1 MKEKQ
6 NNYLYIIGIGFLILT
21 TFGGT
26 YAFYTATATN
36 SAILGNVYSSGLS
49 LNMTTTKKATSLIPL
64 SDSKVE
70 RAITQSSPCVDNNS
84 YEVCSM
90 YKLTLT
96 NNGNADT
103 FVGSLVTTSS
113 TYTNNLKY
121 QIFTKSN
128 STYTAVT
135 DQITISNT
143 ANAENVMKKNNN
155 TVSVQLNNQATIT
168 YYLVIWLSDT
178 GSNQQTNDT
187 NKTYNG
193 SVVFSSIYGAEKT
206 SQIIS

>member
-6 NNYLYIIGIGFLILT
+6 NTYLYIIGIGFLILT

-36 SAILGNVYSSGLS
+36 SSIAGNIYSSGLN

-64 SDSKVE
+64 SDTKVE
-70 RAITQSSPCVDNNS
+70 RAITQSSPCVDNNN
-84 YEVCSM
+84 YEVCSL
-90 YKLTLT
+90 YKLILT
-96 NNGNADT
+96 NNGTADT
-103 FVGSLVTTSS
+103 FVGSVITSSS

-121 QIFTKSN
+121 QIFTKSG
-128 STYTAVT
+128 STYTAVS
-135 DQITISNT
+135 DQITLSNT
-143 ANAENVMKKNNN
+143 VNAENVMKKNSN
-155 TVSVQLNNQATIT
+155 TISIQLNNQASIT

-178 GSNQQTNDT
+178 ASNQQSNDA
-187 NKTYNG
+187 NKSYSG
-193 SVVFSSIYGAEKT
+193 SVVFKSIYGEQKT